1 MLSAERRNLI
11 LEQLRRD
18 ERVLVSELVK
28 QYQVSDETIRR
39 DLLKLEQEGLAMRS
53 YGGAVLAEEGRTAL
67 PYKVR
72 KKTRVEEKR
81 VIAALVAELIDDGDF
96 IMLDESSTALYVAK
110 SLKHKRN
117 LTVVTNSVEM
127 ILDLADMEDWKIIC
141 TGGSLK
147 KDELALYGSRVIDT
161 IRSYHVDKAIISCTA
176 LDMDAGYTDAGE
188 DNALVKRAM
197 MESARQTIL
206 TVDSGKFDKT
216 AFAQVGNLSK
226 LTALVTDH
234 KPSQAWRDRLNEEG
248 VKLIWKA

>member
-81 VIAALVAELIDDGDF
+81 IIAALTAELIDDSDF

-110 SLKHKRN
+110 SLKHK
-117 LTVVTNSVEM
+117 
-127 ILDLADMEDWKIIC
+127 KI
-141 TGGSLK
+141 
-147 KDELALYGSRVIDT
+147 SRWSPT
-161 IRSYHVDKAIISCTA
+161 LWRSYWTWPTWRTGTS
-176 LDMDAGYTDAGE
+176 
-188 DNALVKRAM
+188 
-197 MESARQTIL
+197 SAPA
-206 TVDSGKFDKT
+206 V
-216 AFAQVGNLSK
+216 
-226 LTALVTDH
+226 
-234 KPSQAWRDRLNEEG
+234 P
-248 VKLIWKA
+248 